1 MNLPV
6 NSSTHLNLRVNI
18 PSHRTN
24 VIVQKHKVPAPP
36 SAAYPF
42 SLNACDNA
50 YIEEQRAKDREIE
63 RMHQG
68 DVFHHNTRLHLL
80 AKMQDIQRDKD

>member
-18 PSHRTN
+18 PGHRTN

-42 SLNACDNA
+42 ALNGCDNA
-50 YIEEQRAKDREIE
+50 FIEEQRARDREIE
-63 RMHQG
+63 RKHQA
-68 DVFHHNTRLHLL
+68 DVFHQNTRLHLL
-80 AKMQDIQRDKD
+80 SKMQDI